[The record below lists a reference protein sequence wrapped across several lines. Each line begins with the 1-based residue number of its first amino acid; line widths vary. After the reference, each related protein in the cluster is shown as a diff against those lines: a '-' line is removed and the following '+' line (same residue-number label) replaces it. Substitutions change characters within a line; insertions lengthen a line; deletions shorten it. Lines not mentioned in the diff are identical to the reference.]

1 MIERITI
8 KKLIETPQRGK
19 TKRTSISNK
28 AWISIFS
35 RRSLLNYVSEGY
47 SNNYDFNGKYLILT
61 ANNEEKLEIYYY
73 QGKFSVS
80 NDCLVAR
87 IKNND
92 LLKSKFIYYWL
103 ETKVTKMQTKVN
115 FKNNLFKYVKN
126 LNIPIMQANF
136 QNDIINVLDGFNN
149 LIYEKIKSLNNH
161 KNLEFTKEIFT
172 LQRLTKLLKPG
183 EKIQTKK
190 FFEVVICDQDFSN
203 VALLK
208 RPKIINYIKKNESKI
223 NEIKCDNSKVRF
235 ICKNDIF
242 NIKENKL
249 VNEVLNDSII
259 FFNINEQIDFKYYQ
273 GKFIPG
279 DISIIKSVDNN
290 FLRHKYLY
298 LLLTTNK
305 VNIISNYFDKKQNKL
320 NLDIFMDFEIFIPP
334 LRIQDLLIKTM
345 EKYFPIHID
354 ILKILPK
361 EIEKLMNNYHNYR
374 DLLFLF
380 DNEK

>member
-1 MIERITI
+1 M
-8 KKLIETPQRGK
+8 
-19 TKRTSISNK
+19 
-28 AWISIFS
+28 
-35 RRSLLNYVSEGY
+35 
-47 SNNYDFNGKYLILT
+47 
-61 ANNEEKLEIYYY
+61 EIYYY

-190 FFEVVICDQDFSN
+190 F
-203 VALLK
+203 LK
-208 RPKIINYIKKNESKI
+208 
-223 NEIKCDNSKVRF
+223 
-235 ICKNDIF
+235 
-242 NIKENKL
+242 
-249 VNEVLNDSII
+249 
-259 FFNINEQIDFKYYQ
+259 
-273 GKFIPG
+273 
-279 DISIIKSVDNN
+279 
-290 FLRHKYLY
+290 
-298 LLLTTNK
+298 
-305 VNIISNYFDKKQNKL
+305 
-320 NLDIFMDFEIFIPP
+320 
-334 LRIQDLLIKTM
+334 
-345 EKYFPIHID
+345 
-354 ILKILPK
+354 
-361 EIEKLMNNYHNYR
+361 
-374 DLLFLF
+374 
-380 DNEK
+380 